1 MIGSRYILEVPG
13 HLLLQMYLECCLVIW
28 KDRQKVAER
37 YDLQQPFINLIKKVL
52 KIKVLLWHWKSPA
65 NHK

>member
-37 YDLQQPFINLIKKVL
+37 YDLQQLLINLIKKF
-52 KIKVLLWHWKSPA
+52 
-65 NHK
+65 